1 VCKAPIS
8 SIAHRPSL
16 NWTVRISRA
25 TVRTDLSAV
34 VLRRLQTRFLQD
46 LLLLCG
52 AALLLAAAIPSP
64 GMAQSP
70 SEVTTVFKFTR
81 EVNWGG
87 AIMPPGDYAISISS
101 DASPVVTINQ
111 KGGTLAA
118 KIAPKAVSAGP
129 LSGNLRIVTI
139 EDEDGKNYV
148 SSLYLEDSGAMLTFG
163 APNPRLKEPDP
174 NQQDADFEE
183 TGAGD
188 AATGERSLLTIH
200 SLRKQTVSYAEVRAI
215 YLSACKTVE
224 QEFNRPDSVRP
235 SLTLL
240 LGTDTEGLY
249 YPKREIQLKKWDKY
263 EFAEGVV
270 MLAVADLLPKDKK
283 LTLARLAVIE
293 AESTVEVSELKS
305 RKNAAVVEPR
315 N

>member
-1 VCKAPIS
+1 MFRGFQIRS
-8 SIAHRPSL
+8 
-16 NWTVRISRA
+16 
-25 TVRTDLSAV
+25 
-34 VLRRLQTRFLQD
+34 LQD
-46 LLLLCG
+46 VLLLRG
-52 AALLLAAAIPSP
+52 AALLLAAVIPSL

-70 SEVTTVFKFTR
+70 SQVTTLFKFTR

-87 AIMPPGDYAISISS
+87 AVLPPGDYVISVSS

-111 KGGTLAA
+111 KGGSFAA

-129 LSGNLRIVTI
+129 FSGNLRMVTI
-139 EDEDGKNYV
+139 ADEDGKSYV
-148 SSLYLEDSGAMLTFG
+148 SSLYLEESGAMLTFG

-174 NQQDADFEE
+174 NQQDAAFEE

-188 AATGERSLLTIH
+188 AASGERSLLTIH
-200 SLRKQTVSYAEVRAI
+200 TLRKQPVSYAEVRAI
-215 YLSACKTVE
+215 YLSACRTVE
-224 QEFNRPDSVRP
+224 EEFNRTDPVRP

-240 LGTDTEGLY
+240 LGADTEGLY

-283 LTLARLAVIE
+283 LSLARLAVVE

-305 RKNAAVVEPR
+305 RKSSAVVEPR